1 MSWVYLIIAGIFE
14 FGWAVGLKYTN
25 GFARLWP
32 SIGTVA
38 LMILS
43 FFLLSLALRTIPVGT
58 GYSIWTGIGA
68 AGTAIFGIVFFG
80 ESREIGRI
88 VCVFLIISGIIG
100 LKIFTKEP

>member
-25 GFARLWP
+25 GFTRLWP
-32 SIGTVA
+32 SVATVA
-38 LMILS
+38 LMISS
-43 FFLLSLALRTIPVGT
+43 FFLLSVALKTIPVGT
-58 GYSIWTGIGA
+58 GYPIWTGIGA

-88 VCVFLIISGIIG
+88 VCILLIISGIIG
-100 LKIFTKEP
+100 LKVFTKDL

>member
-1 MSWVYLIIAGIFE
+1 MSWVYLLIAGIFE

-58 GYSIWTGIGA
+58 GYPIWTGIGA

>member
-25 GFARLWP
+25 GFTRLWP
-32 SIGTVA
+32 SIATVA
-38 LMILS
+38 LMISS
-43 FFLLSLALRTIPVGT
+43 FFLLSVALKTIPVGT
-58 GYSIWTGIGA
+58 GYPIWTGIGA

-88 VCVFLIISGIIG
+88 VCILLIISGIIG
-100 LKIFTKEP
+100 LKVFTKDL